1 MQAKHVDAADIL
13 GAQNLIHQFF
23 RSWDE
28 RDAQTVG
35 AMMAPEGIW
44 HRGGK
49 VRTGAQGIRE
59 AMDERKPN
67 TTTAHIVNNLIV
79 RPADGAADLE
89 VSCYL
94 TTYNEPK
101 PQDESVTPLTLPR
114 SLVLYVYKLVRL
126 DGRWR
131 VLEIN
136 STPVFRR

>member
-1 MQAKHVDAADIL
+1 
-13 GAQNLIHQFF
+13 
-23 RSWDE
+23 
-28 RDAQTVG
+28 
-35 AMMAPEGIW
+35 
-44 HRGGK
+44 
-49 VRTGAQGIRE
+49 
-59 AMDERKPN
+59 MDERKPN

-79 RPADGAADLE
+79 RPADGADLE

-101 PQDESVTPLTLPR
+101 PQDGSVTPLTLPR

-136 STPVFRR
+136 STPLFRR